1 MDDFSNILQLPM
13 TAVRERIEQELQENP
28 VLELRCSED
37 TDAAPDDE
45 TADIIVDRSGAGR
58 YDVRL
63 PDHRFS
69 DLFISQRYP
78 EMCQD
83 PALEPR
89 AKEYLGRQLR
99 RAQCFL
105 EAVEQRREILKKVAE
120 AIFRQQDDFFDHGP
134 SHIAP
139 LYVEQVAGEV
149 GVDALKVRRTIQGK
163 QVRTRYGVFAL
174 DRFVLRQPPPSIN

>member
-1 MDDFSNILQLPM
+1 MDDFSDILQLPM

-28 VLELRCSED
+28 VLELRFSED

-63 PDHRFS
+63 SDHRLS
-69 DLFISQRYP
+69 DLFISQRYS

-89 AKEYLGRQLR
+89 AKEYLGRKLR
-99 RAQCFL
+99 RARRFL
-105 EAVEQRREILKKVAE
+105 EAVERRREILKRVAE
-120 AIFRQQDDFFDHGP
+120 AIFRQQGAFFDHGP

-139 LYVEQVAGEV
+139 LDVAQVAGEV
-149 GVDALKVRRTIQGK
+149 GVDAIKVLRAIQGK

-174 DRFVLRQPPPSIN
+174 DRFVLRQPTPSSN